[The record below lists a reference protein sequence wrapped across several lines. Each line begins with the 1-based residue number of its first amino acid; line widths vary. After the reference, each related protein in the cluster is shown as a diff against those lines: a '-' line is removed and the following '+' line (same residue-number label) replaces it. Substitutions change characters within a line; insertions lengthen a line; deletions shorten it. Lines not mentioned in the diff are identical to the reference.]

1 MNQLTTALQEVRAQ
15 YVREDYAEHVKQLFR
30 SHLEELEPGAQIED
44 TLYFNHSAIPDFKLS
59 WRRRGGTVVSRDVFL
74 RSSYASIV
82 AADEPARIRRGDPI
96 FLSISDTQV
105 VEEPGF
111 SMTNDDVARVAR
123 NATYAMLTDA
133 HAFDEI
139 ASADLDDTPISS
151 SVRSNFIRG
160 GRGLVDE
167 PVAERLIS
175 AGVDGSMTLT
185 SLIRESFSEDAVA
198 RMERTAQLVDWA
210 LDPDRVDAESL
221 MIRGAMSTEEVRS
234 VLPWA
239 LRRGTLSA
247 DSRFWSDLG
256 SLFEFEQLEEL
267 TTELQGLDLS
277 PLFEANVDRWSA
289 RRAYLGL
296 NVSATGD
303 PSEAQSGWRV
313 DGGTFGLARG
323 SALVRVSTSGNRL
336 KARPGSVIPRWT
348 GLASKLGDYAVR
360 SVSISGIERA
370 VRVDARESSDVLN
383 DVARLTESV
392 SDSYFVD
399 RVEIAL
405 RDVADEEGHVERH
418 NADVDFAGG
427 LIVSPAPVRLS
438 DLTGA
443 ALGLLGR
450 VQDPGQGQEVGDGN
464 SSGDS

>member
-1 MNQLTTALQEVRAQ
+1 MTQLATALREVRAQ

-30 SHLEELEPGAQIED
+30 MHLEELEPGAQIED

-59 WRRRGGTVVSRDVFL
+59 WRRRGGSILSRDVFL

-105 VEEPGF
+105 VDEPGF
-111 SMTNDDVARVAR
+111 AMTNEDVARVAR
-123 NATYAMLTDA
+123 NSTYAMLTDA

-139 ASADLDDTPISS
+139 ASADMDDTPISS
-151 SVRSNFIRG
+151 SVRSNFMRG

-175 AGVDGSMTLT
+175 AGVDGAVPLT
-185 SLIRESFSEDAVA
+185 TLIRESFSEDAVA
-198 RMERTAQLVDWA
+198 RMERTAQLVEWA
-210 LDPDRVDAESL
+210 LDPDRVDAEAL
-221 MIRGAMSTEEVRS
+221 MVRGAMSTEEIRN
-234 VLPWA
+234 VLPWV
-239 LRRGTLSA
+239 LRRGTLSV

-277 PLFEANVDRWSA
+277 PLFEANIDRWTA

-303 PSEAQSGWRV
+303 PAEAQSGWRV

-323 SALVRVSTSGNRL
+323 SVLVRVSNSGYRL
-336 KARPGSVIPRWT
+336 KARPGSVVPRWT
-348 GLASKLGDYAVR
+348 GLASRLSDYSVR
-360 SVSISGIERA
+360 SVSISGVERA

-392 SDSYFVD
+392 SDRYFVD
-399 RVEIAL
+399 RVEVAL
-405 RDVADEEGHVERH
+405 RDAADEDGHVERH

-427 LIVSPAPVRLS
+427 LIVAPAPVRLS
-438 DLTGA
+438 DLART
-443 ALGLLGR
+443 ALGLLGHE
-450 VQDPGQGQEVGDGN
+450 QDPNHVEEVDQGG
-464 SSGDS
+464 SPRS